1 MQTLTFDSILDAIE
15 NLSVDEQTN
24 LLTIMHRRLSDRR
37 RAEIAANIA
46 QGKQDYQSGNVF
58 RGTVDEAIAELNSWK
73 LSLLLHR
80 LNVATKPSSANT
92 AAKLSGDRRRLD
104 G

>member
-80 LNVATKPSSANT
+80 LVEYDCRIVSSQTKLITQNN
-92 AAKLSGDRRRLD
+92 
-104 G
+104 